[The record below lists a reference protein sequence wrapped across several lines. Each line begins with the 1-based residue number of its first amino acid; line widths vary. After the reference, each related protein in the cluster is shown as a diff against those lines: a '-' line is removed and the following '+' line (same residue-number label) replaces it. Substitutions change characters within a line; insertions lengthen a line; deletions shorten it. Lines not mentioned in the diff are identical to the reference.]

1 MPKVKIQMQFDM
13 INECLRKLGVVKV
26 FYLVLKLK
34 GESKIF
40 SKKWVI

>member
-13 INECLRKLGVVKV
+13 INECLRKLGVKV